1 MTITAQTL
9 ERIQLDIETAHGQLV
24 TGMVDPAVSEDAKML
39 AAAIALAGSEI
50 ALAIAG
56 ETTTT
61 T

>member
-1 MTITAQTL
+1 MTITTQTL
-9 ERIQLDIETAHGQLV
+9 ERIQLDVETAHGQLA